1 MGGEV
6 LFLPSKSVDI
16 SRLINMQNS
25 HLNWV
30 QNSVFEGEISE
41 VNLKKLKDELRLIM
55 VTDEDSVIIYTWRTE
70 RYTDREIIGVEKGN
84 LDTII

>member
-25 HLNWV
+25 QVIALIYSTANWLPRGSTKTRYCFV
-30 QNSVFEGEISE
+30 R
-41 VNLKKLKDELRLIM
+41 LKIKGGLLILTRLF
-55 VTDEDSVIIYTWRTE
+55 VRQKTE
-70 RYTDREIIGVEKGN
+70 QKP
-84 LDTII
+84 